1 MLAKDYRTRCSL
13 DSIVIDDWVSFE
25 GSEPLFDSVD
35 FDGTSYTD
43 FLAFA
48 AQEEGTFEDSYYVLI
63 MDKKWVNRT
72 MLSQKV
78 NNIHH
83 AVCTCLET
91 PEQVLTMMASARG
104 YNATNNFD
112 YIFIEV
118 HPDNGGL
125 ETIKEIRRLGYGGRL
140 IAVNYGNQATELA
153 NPDAAD
159 AAVIFPVPVR
169 DLSKVLSTD
178 SFEEVQTMQRTDSAT
193 GGVTLEDLDAAITYH
208 AHVQLAVSHLL
219 HGSLWVCSASKTRR
233 VVHRKITFYSNNFVN
248 DVGIQTIHAG
258 RGRGGGA
265 DGGEQ
270 QPAQPGQRVHGRRR
284 RRRGRRR
291 PRG

>member
-13 DSIVIDDWVSFE
+13 DSIVIDDWVTFE

-140 IAVNYGNQATELA
+140 IAVNYGTQEATELA
-153 NPDAAD
+153 NPEAAD

-208 AHVQLAVSHLL
+208 AHVQLAVSYYCTAASGFAVYSQLRFTYTVL
-219 HGSLWVCSASKTRR
+219 HPADCIA
-233 VVHRKITFYSNNFVN
+233 FYSHNYRN
-248 DVGIQTIHAG
+248 
-258 RGRGGGA
+258 
-265 DGGEQ
+265 
-270 QPAQPGQRVHGRRR
+270 
-284 RRRGRRR
+284 
-291 PRG
+291 